1 MAIGSVNM
9 QILNAMP
16 KYNLFGL
23 ESQDYESAR
32 IVVLPIP
39 YEATLSYKSGAKDG
53 PHAII
58 EASRNMELYNEELGK
73 DASRMGI
80 YTLDELAPDYSSP
93 ENMVKRIERE
103 VSLILEDKKLPFL
116 IGGEHTVSVG
126 AINAIGKK
134 EKDFS
139 VLHFDAHSD
148 SRDEFMGTKYSH
160 ACIMA
165 RAREITKSCYSIGVR
180 SVDED
185 SAKRYGKEILYM
197 KDMRGMSNIEIA
209 RKAIEMTKKKVY
221 ITLDLDALDPSEM
234 PSVGTPEPDGMRFSQ
249 LSDIL
254 KLVIKEKDILG
265 IDMTELSP
273 LPSLSYPNY
282 TAAKLAYLIIGY
294 TMKGA

>member
-1 MAIGSVNM
+1 M

-23 ESQDYESAR
+23 EEQEYESAR

-39 YEATLSYKSGAKDG
+39 YEGTLSYKSGTKDG

-58 EASRNMELYNEELGK
+58 DASRNMELYSEEFGRDISK
-73 DASRMGI
+73 IGI

-93 ENMVKRIERE
+93 EGMAKRVERE
-103 VSLILEDKKLPFL
+103 VSLILEDMKLPFL
-116 IGGEHTVSVG
+116 IGGEHTISVG
-126 AINAIGKK
+126 AINAIGKR

-165 RAREITKSCYSIGVR
+165 RAREITKSCYSVGVR

-185 SAKRYGKEILYM
+185 SAKRYGSEILYM
-197 KDMRGMSNIEIA
+197 KDMHGMSNTQIA
-209 RKAIEMTKKKVY
+209 EKIIEMTKEKIYV
-221 ITLDLDALDPSEM
+221 TLDLDVLDPSEM
-234 PSVGTPEPDGMRFSQ
+234 PSVGTPEPDGMHFGQ
-249 LSDIL
+249 IAEIL
-254 KLVIKEKDILG
+254 KTVMKEKEILG

-273 LPSLSYPNY
+273 LPSLSHPNY
-282 TAAKLAYLIIGY
+282 AAAKLAYFLIGY
-294 TMKGA
+294 AMKGV